1 MLRTARSSLG
11 IPLEKPNQSRCTA
24 VTDLQDSVWLC
35 WSSWSFVRFKLTGL
49 CLSWACNNEKT
60 WGIWACDPRLGVRLE
75 AERPQGLRGESH
87 RPAHTQPRSLTEA
100 LMEHVSR
107 LILSSRTE
115 KQTHRENNLLFVQK
129 RSGTEMHSQTYI
141 QRTLKICHIS
151 QCIQSETPCEAET
164 HAMSNYMGSPRTGF
178 FQPLSPILVSNK
190 VWNDKRVPDVC
201 L

>member
-87 RPAHTQPRSLTEA
+87 SAPESHWGFDGTCQ
-100 LMEHVSR
+100 
-107 LILSSRTE
+107 
-115 KQTHRENNLLFVQK
+115 QTHFELKNRETDSPGEQFAVCSEKIRHWDAFTDLYTTHTENMSYFSVHSVRNSLRGWNTRHVQLHGLPSNRLL
-129 RSGTEMHSQTYI
+129 S
-141 QRTLKICHIS
+141 
-151 QCIQSETPCEAET
+151 A
-164 HAMSNYMGSPRTGF
+164 
-178 FQPLSPILVSNK
+178 PLSYFSFK
-190 VWNDKRVPDVC
+190 
-201 L
+201 